1 MSMCYLAFLYKL
13 HSGVAHAVA
22 DQYLLVIVDSQG
34 PNILLDDTLPSEVD
48 KGLLNSVKDSI
59 VQGFVLS
66 HSVDL
71 IQNLLVEVG
80 SKQSCVVLGPVYHK
94 VTSFKVCCLCLWLQ
108 VLC

>member
-1 MSMCYLAFLYKL
+1 MCYLAFLYKL

-22 DQYLLVIVDSQG
+22 DHYLLAVVDSQG

-71 IQNLLVEVG
+71 IQNFLVEVDPG
-80 SKQSCVVLGPVYHK
+80 RVMLY
-94 VTSFKVCCLCLWLQ
+94 
-108 VLC
+108 